1 MAVDWWGGAPLNGGS
16 YSFTP
21 VMSGY
26 KGLESIS
33 LGELLGNPTQAFPQ
47 LQANLMANWQGIL
60 VGSFLTAASFKIMK
74 KVLRRPIAKIN
85 TGIFGKRGIVGPIG
99 FKL

>member
-1 MAVDWWGGAPLNGGS
+1 MAVDWMGGFPLNG
-16 YSFTP
+16 FTHTP
-21 VMSGY
+21 AISGY

-47 LQANLMANWQGIL
+47 LQSNLMKNWQGIL
-60 VGSFLTAASFKIMK
+60 VGSFVTAAGFKVMK
-74 KVLRRPIAKIN
+74 KVLRRPISRVN
-85 TGIFGKRGIVGPIG
+85 TGLFGKRGIIGPIG